1 VKVPPLEVRGAGAG
15 HADRCW
21 LTPEQKVALREVEPG
36 EIGLR
41 AKDAVPAAE
50 APA

>member
-1 VKVPPLEVRGAGAG
+1 VRGAGAG

-21 LTPEQKVALREVEPG
+21 LTPEQKVALREVAPG

-41 AKDAVPAAE
+41 PKQAVAATE